1 MPVKGE
7 DITPVLKEY
16 DITVKGI
23 KLESYKGKKGVWW
36 INTDRGY
43 KILKKQSFS
52 YKTLDFIIDAVN
64 HLNSNGVYIPNIIK
78 TKSGN
83 DYVIKDGVCFVL
95 SEAIDG
101 STLNYSSDENVR
113 RIIHELARFHKASRG
128 FSPKEDYKV
137 RTHLGLWI
145 EKYEKDMNKLKKYYN
160 MELNK
165 DEHSEFGKIILKE
178 YPHFYE
184 RIKNSIEAF
193 YKEAYSDWVKEVEE
207 NGGLC
212 HQDFTAGNCILENS
226 GRLYILDTDSLT
238 IDIPLRDIRK
248 ILNKIMKR
256 KNDGWDLE
264 LTSKILKWYNEQN
277 PLKKY
282 QWELLKPTLT
292 FPHLFVGIM
301 SKYYERREK
310 TWTEQKYTKR
320 LKEMISIEKSVEP
333 IINNFE
339 DIIPM

>member
-1 MPVKGE
+1 MPAKGE

-16 DITVKGI
+16 DIAVKGI

-36 INTDRGY
+36 INTDKGY

-64 HLNSNGVYIPNIIK
+64 HLNSNGVYIPKIIK
-78 TKSGN
+78 TKSGD
-83 DYVIKDGVCFVL
+83 DYVIKDDICFVL

-101 STLNYSSDENVR
+101 STLDYSSDENVK

-128 FSPKEDYKV
+128 FKPREDYKV

-145 EKYEKDMNKLKKYYN
+145 EKYEKDMNKLEKYYDE
-160 MELNK
+160 ELNK
-165 DEHSEFGKIILKE
+165 EEHSEFGNIILKE
-178 YPHFYE
+178 YTHFYE
-184 RIKNSIEAF
+184 RIKSSIDGF
-193 YKEAYSDWVKEVEE
+193 YQQSYSDWVKEIDE

-226 GRLYILDTDSLT
+226 GKLYILDTDSLT

-256 KNDGWDLE
+256 KNDGWELE
-264 LTSKILKWYNEQN
+264 LTKKIVKWYNEQN
-277 PLKKY
+277 PLEDY
-282 QWELLKPTLT
+282 QWNLLKPTLT

-301 SKYYERREK
+301 SKYYEKREK
-310 TWTEQKYTKR
+310 TWTEQKYVKR
-320 LKEMISIEKSVEP
+320 LKEMISIEKSVEH

-339 DIIPM
+339 EIIPR

>member
-1 MPVKGE
+1 MVSKGE
-7 DITPVLKEY
+7 DITGVLKEY
-16 DITVKGI
+16 DIEVKGI

-36 INTDRGY
+36 INTDNGY

-52 YKTLDFIIDAVN
+52 YKTLDYIIDAVN
-64 HLNSNGVYIPNIIK
+64 HLNSNGVYIPKIMK
-78 TKSGN
+78 TKSGD
-83 DYVIKDGVCFVL
+83 DYVIKNDVCFVL
-95 SEAIDG
+95 SEAIKG
-101 STLNYSSDENVR
+101 STLDYSSDENVR

-128 FSPKEDYKV
+128 FKPREDYKV

-145 EKYEKDMNKLKKYYN
+145 EKYENEMNKLEKYYHI
-160 MELNK
+160 EQSK
-165 DEHSEFGKIILKE
+165 KEHSEFGKIILQE

-184 RIKNSIEAF
+184 RIKSSIDGF
-193 YKEAYSDWVKEVEE
+193 KGKYYSDWVNEVQES
-207 NGGLC
+207 GGLC
-212 HQDFTAGNCILENS
+212 HQDFTAGNCVLQDS

-256 KNDGWDLE
+256 KNNGWEYE
-264 LTSKILKWYNEQN
+264 LTKNILRWYNEKN
-277 PLKKY
+277 PLKEY
-282 QWELLKPTLT
+282 QWKVLNPTLT
-292 FPHLFVGIM
+292 YPHLFVGIM
-301 SKYYERREK
+301 TKYYEKREK
-310 TWTEQKYTKR
+310 TWTEQKYLKR

>member
-1 MPVKGE
+1 MPSKGE

-16 DITVKGI
+16 DINVKGI

-36 INTDRGY
+36 INTDKGY

-52 YKTLDFIIDAVN
+52 DKTLDFIIDAIN

-78 TKSGN
+78 TRLGD

-128 FSPKEDYKV
+128 FNPREDYKV
-137 RTHLGLWI
+137 RTHLGLWT
-145 EKYEKDMNKLKKYYN
+145 EKYEKEMHKLEKYYN
-160 MELNK
+160 VELNK
-165 DEHSEFGKIILKE
+165 NEHSEFGKIILKE
-178 YPHFYE
+178 YPHFYK
-184 RIKNSIEAF
+184 RINSAIDGF
-193 YKEAYSDWVKEVEE
+193 YKKSYIDWVKEVEE
-207 NGGLC
+207 IGGLC
-212 HQDFTAGNCILENS
+212 HQDFTAGNCILENT

-256 KNDGWDLE
+256 QNDGWDYE
-264 LTSKILKWYNEQN
+264 LTKNILKWYNEQN
-277 PLKKY
+277 PLKDY
-282 QWELLKPTLT
+282 QWDVLKPTLT
-292 FPHLFVGIM
+292 YPHLFVGIM

-310 TWTEQKYTKR
+310 TWTEQKYVKR

-339 DIIPM
+339 DIIPV